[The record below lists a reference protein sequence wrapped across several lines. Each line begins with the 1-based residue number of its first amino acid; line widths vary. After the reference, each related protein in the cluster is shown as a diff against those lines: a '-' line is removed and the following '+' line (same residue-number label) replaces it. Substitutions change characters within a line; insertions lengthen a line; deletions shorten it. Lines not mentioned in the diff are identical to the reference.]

1 MSNTYVVSRGALLKK
16 HVKGASQ
23 VIILPALDISVAT
36 LVEECQTDRRCNH
49 AELTRMRQSGNNC
62 KLLLSLAQRNCT
74 SKKNLT
80 FSLYY
85 VMHSAVSV

>member
-16 HVKGASQ
+16 KPVKGASQ
-23 VIILPALDISVAT
+23 VVILPALDISVAT

-62 KLLLSLAQRNCT
+62 KLLLSLSQR
-74 SKKNLT
+74 K

-85 VMHSAVSV
+85 VLHNAVSV